1 MVEILQACQTC
12 LEAPGSIF
20 KDLPQDDPKQRKP
33 DITKVKASLKWE
45 PKIGLEE
52 GLGKVIEYFKK
63 KLG

>member
-1 MVEILQACQTC
+1 L
-12 LEAPGSIF
+12 
-20 KDLPQDDPKQRKP
+20 
-33 DITKVKASLKWE
+33 VKEKLHWE